1 MKTIYLSD
9 MTDIKAATQRAIEES
24 KLKKQA
30 TDRTKE
36 TDHCQNYLD
45 DLHTVMNHRPEQPE
59 I

>member
-1 MKTIYLSD
+1 FLSN
-9 MTDIKAATQRAIEES
+9 MTDIKAATQRAIQES

-30 TDRTKE
+30 PDRTKE